1 MRSNICS
8 GFITLSENIINNPI
22 RIRAATSKLM
32 GFIFLKQ
39 IKMIFKLH
47 KDFVG
52 LNINENCFYYNNG
65 WVYGL
70 FSKEDLEE
78 LSKLIKNTIDNYDEM
93 IKYVGLKNDSIETMS
108 KTKIFSSIK
117 QVSEKKKGIIYI
129 VRCNRTGL
137 YKIGMTTSTI
147 KNRLQSLK
155 TSNPD
160 IELITHYE
168 DVYDVVGTEKHL
180 HDVYESH
187 RVSGEWFSI
196 SEDDISTIG
205 WIVKPLF

>member
-1 MRSNICS
+1 
-8 GFITLSENIINNPI
+8 
-22 RIRAATSKLM
+22 
-32 GFIFLKQ
+32 
-39 IKMIFKLH
+39 MIFKLH
-47 KDFVG
+47 EDFHG
-52 LNINENCFYYNNG
+52 FNIYNDCIYYDNG
-65 WVYGL
+65 FVYGIL
-70 FSKEDLEE
+70 SKEDLEE

-93 IKYVGLKNDSIETMS
+93 INYVELKNDSIKTMS

-117 QVSEKKKGIIYI
+117 QVPEKKKGIIYI

-147 KNRLQSLK
+147 KNRLKSLK

-168 DVYDVVGTEKHL
+168 DVYDVVGIEKHL
-180 HDVYESH
+180 HDIYESQ

-196 SEDDISTIG
+196 SEDDISKIG